1 MNKHKQDTLHNSEI
15 TIGTD
20 AMKMR
25 FLLLPITAKEKDL
38 ACMAVQVFFCTSCLP
53 LAITD
58 MTMKILENFAH

>member
-1 MNKHKQDTLHNSEI
+1 MQCVSQSINEQSGERMNKHKQDTLHNSEI

-38 ACMAVQVFFCTSCLP
+38 ACMAVQVFFAPRVCL
-53 LAITD
+53 
-58 MTMKILENFAH
+58 

>member
-38 ACMAVQVFFCTSCLP
+38 ACMAVQVFFAPRVCL
-53 LAITD
+53 
-58 MTMKILENFAH
+58 